1 MTDEKPRIIRRYQN
15 RKLYDTQDSRYV
27 TLDDIALMI
36 KEGRDIKVVDNKSKK
51 DLTAMTL
58 AQIIFEEEK
67 KDKSVLPLS
76 TLKKIIQS
84 GSESIQDIVDRF
96 FSPGVTSVQ
105 QAKVEVEKAI
115 DRLVNR
121 GKLKEEDR
129 KHIIKELYSQ
139 SQKSMTDVARHVED
153 NLARFLDSLRPLA
166 NLQERIGDLETE
178 VERLEKA
185 VKAKKRGK

>member
-1 MTDEKPRIIRRYQN
+1 MTEEKARIIRRYQN
-15 RKLYDTQDSRYV
+15 RKLYDTRESQYV
-27 TLDDIALMI
+27 TLDDIARMI
-36 KEGRDIKVVDNKSKK
+36 KEGQDIKVVDNKSKK

-84 GSESIQDIVDRF
+84 GSDSIQDIVDRYI
-96 FSPGVTSVQ
+96 SPGVSSVQ
-105 QAKVEVEKAI
+105 QAKMEVEKAV

-139 SQKSMTDVARHVED
+139 SQKSMTEVAKHVED
-153 NLARFLDSLRPLA
+153 NVARFIDSLRPLA
-166 NLQERIGDLETE
+166 NLQDRVGAMEKEIEK
-178 VERLEKA
+178 LEKA
-185 VKAKKRGK
+185 LAAKKRKK